1 MLAQRRYRS
10 TLIGTF
16 PCALARALK
25 SAFNSDWVKLY
36 LGTKNGQ
43 HVLGCEGAFTSPDND
58 LNCPCLDNEF
68 TQLMKGLQGERLRQ
82 AFKYMDKDRD
92 GFIRPEQFKRIML
105 VREPCHD
112 FMLRPGY

>member
-1 MLAQRRYRS
+1 
-10 TLIGTF
+10 
-16 PCALARALK
+16 
-25 SAFNSDWVKLY
+25 
-36 LGTKNGQ
+36 
-43 HVLGCEGAFTSPDND
+43 
-58 LNCPCLDNEF
+58 
-68 TQLMKGLQGERLRQ
+68 MKGLQGERLRQ